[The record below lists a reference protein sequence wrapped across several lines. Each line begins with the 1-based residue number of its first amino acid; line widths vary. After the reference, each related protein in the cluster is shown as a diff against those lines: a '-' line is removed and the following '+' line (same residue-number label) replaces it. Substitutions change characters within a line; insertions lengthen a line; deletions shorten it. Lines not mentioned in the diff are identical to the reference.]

1 MSSYF
6 YFEAKYEN
14 GTKFTVAS
22 YSRSNLMYRI
32 WEEVGVPAYAEARV
46 VTPEVI
52 NEAINEARVI
62 RQRNMEEIARIND
75 KILDLK
81 DIARGANPDIID
93 DLWSQVLEYKDDK
106 KEYEEENTE
115 IEGIIYELHS
125 WRDMVEYEN
134 KGWTFYGHIEG
145 WLPGE
150 ESEGGLL

>member
-6 YFEAKYEN
+6 YFEAKHEN
-14 GTKFTVAS
+14 GTKFTVAT

-32 WEEVGVPAYAEARV
+32 WEEVGVPAYAEGRV

-52 NEAINEARVI
+52 NEAINEARLMK
-62 RQRNMEEIARIND
+62 QRNEEEVARINE

-81 DIARGANPDIID
+81 DIARGAKPDAIE
-93 DLWSQVLEYKDDK
+93 DLWGRILDYQDEK
-106 KEYEEENTE
+106 KEYEEDNRHV
-115 IEGIIYELHS
+115 EGVIYELYT

-134 KGWTFYGHIEG
+134 EGWTFYGHIEG

-150 ESEGGLL
+150 EPENGLM

>member
-6 YFEAKYEN
+6 CFEAKHEN

-32 WEEVGVPAYAEARV
+32 WDEVGVPAYAEACV
-46 VTPEVI
+46 ITPEVI
-52 NEAINEARVI
+52 NEAIAEARLAK
-62 RQRNMEEIARIND
+62 QRDEEEIARTNE

-81 DIARGANPDIID
+81 DVMSGAKPDTIE
-93 DLWSQVLEYKDDK
+93 DLWGRILDYQDEKR
-106 KEYEEENTE
+106 EYEEDNRH
-115 IEGIIYELHS
+115 IEGIIYELYT

-134 KGWTFYGHIEG
+134 EGWTFYGHIEG

-150 ESEGGLL
+150 EPEGRLL